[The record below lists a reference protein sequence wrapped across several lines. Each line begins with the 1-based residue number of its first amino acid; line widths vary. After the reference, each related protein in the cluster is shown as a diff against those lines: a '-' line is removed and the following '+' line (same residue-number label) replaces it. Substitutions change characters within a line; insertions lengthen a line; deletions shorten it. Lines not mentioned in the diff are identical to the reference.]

1 VCTHEHNHET
11 LTGHQGGIAGQH
23 YHFTEDAHDDIAL
36 WAAGDISVKIPNTQR
51 LGGSLP
57 SAFCLANHTHQHN
70 VAVLIAS
77 LQGSSEGFHIA
88 QSKHDALRHC
98 GFNAPTASNALITK
112 NVLASISDIDH
123 NTDLTCLQ
131 GGSAAERFHVSST
144 QKSLLT
150 NYLCDGSSLH
160 NHNSCYKRKSC
171 AIAEFVNTTG
181 DTMQA
186 HLNMT
191 NHRVENL
198 GNPSGSADVATKE
211 YTDVYRGAPNHDV
224 LLGLQPG
231 CAGSCYHING
241 TSSLDLIGGSDIGY
255 DQHRHGEYYLRC
267 SMDSTF
273 AKLSGSTMTGAFSM
287 GNQCIRNLPEP
298 LSSDGIAT
306 LCITSGL
313 GVPPTGLVRHKDHN
327 AGLSGYTQID
337 KPVTMPTALV
347 EGPVIVYDTSSYIKD
362 NTVGAVSSEP
372 YLSKTSSTALW
383 SIGGITST
391 VPILH
396 TLYGTA
402 SGSVLSIVT
411 ESTDHMV
418 LSNRVKRGSYY
429 YAIIAFE
436 PFPGSA
442 GPFDVY
448 VAKSAS
454 ATGPWTK
461 VGAQIEHL
469 GNSYIIG
476 SQIKALIGH
485 VAYNDQ
491 SNVIGFTLN
500 DDSRYVTV
508 GHETPTFLRTRSQVG
523 MVWADD
529 TVALKSLPWNLETAY
544 KPYTILPSL
553 ANGSTIDGFI
563 VYPAVTSSSLA
574 IVSPNKNKTIDIYN
588 TSVGPA
594 GRVQRT
600 FLPSGV
606 DSNHVAVIADGL
618 SATTLSVVPQV
629 MENFV
634 GYPAPSVS
642 LPDPRSR
649 IPGGPF
655 NVGAVP
661 IDMSSPNAITLIA
674 WMRPWNF
681 PTITIG
687 SVVGRQLTGSA
698 TGTVYPM
705 AMNVTEDTAIM
716 GDVRLAK
723 TSHFYYEK
731 N

>member
-1 VCTHEHNHET
+1 VCTHEHDHET

-36 WAAGDISVKIPNTQR
+36 WVIDDISVKIPNTQR
-51 LGGSLP
+51 LGGFLP

-70 VAVLIAS
+70 GAALIAS
-77 LQGSSEGFHIA
+77 LQGSSEGFHVA
-88 QSKHDALRHC
+88 QDKHDALRHC
-98 GFNAPTASNALITK
+98 GFNAPTAGNALITK
-112 NVLASISDIDH
+112 NVLASVSGIDH

-131 GGSAAERFHVSST
+131 GGSATERFHTSSS
-144 QKSLLT
+144 QKTCLT

-160 NHNSCYKRKSC
+160 NHNACYKKRSC
-171 AIAEFVNTTG
+171 AVAEFVNTTG

-186 HLNMT
+186 HLAMT

-198 GNPSGSADVATKE
+198 GEPSGSADVATKH
-211 YTDVYRGAPNHDV
+211 YTDVYRGAPNHDA

-231 CAGSCYHING
+231 CAGACYHITG
-241 TSSLDLIGGSDIGY
+241 TSSLDLVGGSDIGY
-255 DQHRHGEYYLRC
+255 DQHCHNEYYLRC
-267 SMDSTF
+267 SMDATF
-273 AKLSGSTMTGAFSM
+273 AKLSGSTFPGNFSM
-287 GNQCIRNLPEP
+287 GDQCIRNLPEP
-298 LSSDGIAT
+298 LTSDSIAT
-306 LCITSGL
+306 ICITSGL
-313 GVPPTGLVRHKDHN
+313 GIPPTGLVRHKSHN

-337 KPVTMPTALV
+337 KPVTMPTTLT
-347 EGPVIVYDTSSYIKD
+347 EGPTVARNMCHYYDSTA
-362 NTVGAVSSEP
+362 VGAVSSMP

-383 SIGGITST
+383 SIGGKKTGATAI
-391 VPILH
+391 H

-402 SGSVLSIVT
+402 SGSVLSITT

-448 VAKSAS
+448 VAKSTS
-454 ATGPWTK
+454 YTGPWAT
-461 VGAQIEHL
+461 VGSQVERL
-469 GNSYIIG
+469 GNFYISG
-476 SQIKALIGH
+476 SQTDELIGH

-491 SNVIGFTLN
+491 SSVIGFTLN
-500 DDSRYVTV
+500 NDSRYVTA
-508 GHETPTFLRTRSQVG
+508 GHETPSFLRTRSQVG

-529 TVALKSLPWNLETAY
+529 TISLKSLPWTIPTTH
-544 KPYTILPSL
+544 KPYTILPCL

-563 VYPAVTSSSLA
+563 IYPAVTSSSLA

-588 TSVGPA
+588 ASVGSTA
-594 GRVQRT
+594 NVQRT
-600 FLPSGV
+600 LLPSGV
-606 DSNHVAVIADGL
+606 DSNHVTTIMDGF
-618 SATTLSVVPQV
+618 SATALSVVPQV
-629 MENFV
+629 METFV

-642 LPDPRSR
+642 LPDPRFR
-649 IPGGPF
+649 TPGGSF
-655 NVGAVP
+655 KVGEVP
-661 IDMSSPNAITLIA
+661 IEMSSPNAITLIA
-674 WMRPWNF
+674 WDSVIAGF
-681 PTITIG
+681 
-687 SVVGRQLTGSA
+687 VVGRQLTGSA